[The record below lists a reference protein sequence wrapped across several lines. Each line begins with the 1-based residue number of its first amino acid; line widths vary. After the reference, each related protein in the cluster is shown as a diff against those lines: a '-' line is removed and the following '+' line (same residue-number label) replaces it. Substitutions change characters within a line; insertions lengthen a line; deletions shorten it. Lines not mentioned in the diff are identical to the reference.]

1 MIYLDKFTDKS
12 IHVKVY
18 RANHVVL
25 MHLKFVQVTNLNQSD
40 SQHKRKQIQSF
51 GIRFDTVD
59 IEENDVSFAV
69 KADVTNIKKDDYD
82 DEDVTVE
89 IQGVDIDGF
98 EILTVYLSG
107 KVAFNMTKTLTDR
120 TDYQDKDEFEQVVKW
135 QFVDV

>member
-1 MIYLDKFTDKS
+1 M
-12 IHVKVY
+12 
-18 RANHVVL
+18 
-25 MHLKFVQVTNLNQSD
+25 
-40 SQHKRKQIQSF
+40 
-51 GIRFDTVD
+51 
-59 IEENDVSFAV
+59 
-69 KADVTNIKKDDYD
+69 
-82 DEDVTVE
+82 E

>member
-1 MIYLDKFTDKS
+1 M
-12 IHVKVY
+12 KVY

-25 MHLKFVQVTNLNQSD
+25 MRLKFVQVTNLNQSD

-107 KVAFNMTKTLTDR
+107 KVAKKKKKTLTDR

>member
-1 MIYLDKFTDKS
+1 M
-12 IHVKVY
+12 
-18 RANHVVL
+18 R
-25 MHLKFVQVTNLNQSD
+25 LKFVQVTNLNQSD